1 MTAERATP
9 GPEVGCTARPGPR
22 GGASRPALAQAAGPM
37 ASAKARGGRPVPA
50 GAVLA
55 LLAVLVAPGALSAQ
69 GLPKGS
75 GWKDSFYPAFTSL
88 SNDAPIFIV
97 HYEQRNALTFYDRTP
112 YSGQLA
118 LDLGANT
125 AGTRMAQATFKAPY
139 LWKDWR
145 VAASLGAV
153 RQVRFG
159 YYGLGNE
166 TDFDDDLVT
175 KSQPFYYRARRARYL
190 GTAEVSRRIAGP
202 LWAAAGLGLEHTNLS
217 DLPRPSVFR
226 TEQGTADV
234 TDTDVRGK
242 LTLVL
247 DTRDNEF
254 NTRKGLFA
262 EASVVRGSGGDGYTR
277 FTGAVRGY
285 YPIRE
290 GTIIAARVL
299 GSGLTG
305 QPALNTRFE
314 VPLWEGELSVLG
326 GTGSNRGLDF
336 QRYAGQDVL
345 LGNLEVR
352 HDLLNLNVF
361 GAITLFGFVDAGR
374 VFEQTPFRLTTDG
387 LKAGY
392 GGGLAIRL
400 LSFTIWTFNFGGG
413 PDGFQFSVGSGWA
426 F

>member
-1 MTAERATP
+1 MRSLGRGPRARA
-9 GPEVGCTARPGPR
+9 GGGGVGGGAGQIYAGNGRPGPIR
-22 GGASRPALAQAAGPM
+22 RARFSVLSIVAALALPSLA
-37 ASAKARGGRPVPA
+37 PA
-50 GAVLA
+50 
-55 LLAVLVAPGALSAQ
+55 Q
-69 GLPKGS
+69 DLPRGS
-75 GWKDSFYPAFTSL
+75 GWKDSFYPAFTSI
-88 SNDAPIFIV
+88 SNDAPLFIV
-97 HYEQRNALTFYDRTP
+97 HYEQRNGLTFYDRAP
-112 YSGQLA
+112 YSGQFA

-125 AGTRMAQATFKAPY
+125 AGSRMARASFKAPL

-159 YYGLGNE
+159 YYGLGND

-190 GTAEVSRRIAGP
+190 GTAEVSHRLLGP
-202 LWAAAGLGLEHTNLS
+202 LWAAAGLALEHSNLS

-226 TEQGTADV
+226 IEQGTADV
-234 TDTDVRGK
+234 TDTDFRGK

-247 DTRDNEF
+247 DARDNEF
-254 NTRKGLFA
+254 NTQKGLFA

-285 YPIRE
+285 YPVRE
-290 GTIIAARVL
+290 GTVLAARLL

-305 QPALNTRFE
+305 DPALNTRFE
-314 VPLWEGELSVLG
+314 VPLWENELPVLG
-326 GTGSNRGLDF
+326 GTASHRGLDF
-336 QRYAGQDVL
+336 ERYAGQDVL
-345 LGNLEVR
+345 LASLEVR

-361 GAITLFGFVDAGR
+361 GALTLFGFVDAGR
-374 VFEQTPFRLTTDG
+374 VFEQTPFRLTTDD
-387 LKAGY
+387 LKVGY

-413 PDGFQFSVGSGWA
+413 PDGFQFSVGNGWA